1 MSDEAH
7 TDAVNFWFCRVVL
20 TIAGV
25 TYILAGGLG

>member
-1 MSDEAH
+1 MSDEQH
-7 TDAVNFWFCRVVL
+7 TDRVNLWFCRAVL